1 MSREEKKK
9 KKKEEDDPVIIGL
22 PPISGLMSIL
32 LSAGFGAA
40 LAIAITEATNEEEK
54 IPKFIKDKK
63 KPVIFMTKMDSK
75 VDDKICLPLEGTV
88 WDLDND
94 PKRPKIPKDT
104 HPNCRC
110 FYIDGITGRKLGQI

>member
-1 MSREEKKK
+1 MSKEEKKK
-9 KKKEEDDPVIIGL
+9 KKDQ
-22 PPISGLMSIL
+22 PISGLLSIL

-63 KPVIFMTKMDSK
+63 KPAIFMTRMDSK

-88 WDLDND
+88 WDLDD
-94 PKRPKIPKDT
+94 PKRPQIPKDT
-104 HPNCRC
+104 HKNCRC
-110 FYIDGITGRKLGQI
+110 FFIDGITGRNLGQI